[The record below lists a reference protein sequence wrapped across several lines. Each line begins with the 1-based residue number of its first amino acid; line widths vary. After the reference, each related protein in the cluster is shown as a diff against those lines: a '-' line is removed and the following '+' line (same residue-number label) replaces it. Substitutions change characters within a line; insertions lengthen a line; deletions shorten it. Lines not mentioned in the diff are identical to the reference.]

1 MDYKYKCKNHHSRLY
16 KCMDWVENH
25 DACKNC
31 ELRAIETIVFTVEL
45 ESNKFKIV
53 TDDSRGEW
61 ANVAGIEKDD
71 LFSVQY
77 YITRQLNDKGFK
89 VVFEVV

>member
-1 MDYKYKCKNHHSRLY
+1 MDNECKNYIHKYKCDTYN
-16 KCMDWVENH
+16 ENS

-31 ELRAIETIVFTVEL
+31 EMQVVDNPIIFTVEM
-45 ESNKFKIV
+45 ESNKFKIA
-53 TDDSRGEW
+53 TEDPRGKW

-77 YITRQLNDKGFK
+77 YITRRLIDKGK
-89 VVFEVV
+89 VFFEVI

>member
-1 MDYKYKCKNHHSRLY
+1 MDNECKNYIHKN
-16 KCMDWVENH
+16 KCDKYNENSDFCRH
-25 DACKNC
+25 C
-31 ELRAIETIVFTVEL
+31 EMRVDNPIVFTVEM

-53 TDDSRGEW
+53 TEDPRGKW

-77 YITRQLNDKGFK
+77 YITRRLIDKGK
-89 VVFEVV
+89 VFFEVI